1 MLDGKTISEFISY
14 QPFFT
19 FAVNFLF
26 WLLVSTILIKLF
38 RLNIFKIIVGVGTF
52 ALALAFAG
60 NDLVNFIGVP
70 IAAFQSYEAWSL
82 SNIDP
87 NLYNMEILN
96 SKVATPTLFLSILPQ

>member
-1 MLDGKTISEFISY
+1 MLDGKTISEFINY

-38 RLNIFKIIVGVGTF
+38 RLNIFKIIIGVGTF

-70 IAAFQSYEAWSL
+70 LPLSSLMRYPSL

-87 NLYNMEILN
+87 ILMEILN
-96 SKVATPTLFLSILPQ
+96 